1 MESNPYAAP
10 HASLDVSVATD
21 GPQRVGF
28 WPRFG
33 AALIDGVVVWVLGI
47 LVSGF
52 VASLF
57 PDYIADTLARSQ
69 AKVDPK
75 VAAQIGAML
84 KFSQSIIRWGMGVT
98 VVSVIYSLLEG
109 LTGRA
114 LGKMLLGLRI
124 AGLEGKPAPLGRL
137 LGRSAFKQIPSLL
150 GLLAMVTGSYNLSQ
164 ISAIPSYVV
173 IIGFLFV
180 LAKHRRAL
188 HDLAAGTAVYHN
200 TDLVGGAR

>member
-124 AGLEGKPAPLGRL
+124 AGLEGQPAPLGRL
-137 LGRSAFKQIPSLL
+137 LARTGCKQLAGLITLVAMATSSH
-150 GLLAMVTGSYNLSQ
+150 LLAQ
-164 ISAIPSYVV
+164 IAQVPSWAV
-173 IIGFLFV
+173 IVGFLFV
-180 LAKHRRAL
+180 LAKHKRAL

-200 TDLVGGAR
+200 TDLVGAAR